1 MILIAPHQHC
11 VMKPASAAA
20 RYWSSRRK
28 RAPATAR
35 YGRASE
41 EITSPLE
48 RVQRVEAGDDL
59 LDRRRLHVHVLHLE
73 AGGDVRD
80 ELVRRDPS
88 GIERQLDRPSLAPAY
103 GGVRHVERLDVA
115 REMHPQPMLG
125 QHTTAEQSEGAV
137 GEDESVPDD
146 DHALGERLDV
156 VHVVRGEDHRYAALA
171 IERLHEVAHGELGD
185 GIEAD

>member
-35 YGRASE
+35 YGRASD

-59 LDRRRLHVHVLHLE
+59 LDRRRLDVHVLHLE
-73 AGGDVRD
+73 PRGDVCD
-80 ELVRRDPS
+80 ELVRRDHS
-88 GIERQLDRPSLAPAY
+88 GIERELDRPALAPAHA
-103 GGVRHVERLDVA
+103 GPRHVERLDVTG
-115 REMHPQPMLG
+115 EMHPQPMLG
-125 QHTTAEQSEGAV
+125 EHAAAE
-137 GEDESVPDD
+137 
-146 DHALGERLDV
+146 
-156 VHVVRGEDHRYAALA
+156 RG
-171 IERLHEVAHGELGD
+171 
-185 GIEAD
+185 

>member
-35 YGRASE
+35 YGRARD

-48 RVQRVEAGDDL
+48 RMERVESSDDL

-73 AGGDVRD
+73 PRGDVRD
-80 ELVRRDPS
+80 ELVRRNRP
-88 GIERQLDRPSLAPAY
+88 GIERQLDRPTLAAAH
-103 GGVRHVERLDVA
+103 GGPRHVERSDVA
-115 REMHPQPMLG
+115 GEMHPQPMLG
-125 QHTTAEQSEGAV
+125 EHSTTERGEGAI
-137 GEDESVPDD
+137 GEDQSVADD

-156 VHVVRGEDHRYAALA
+156 
-171 IERLHEVAHGELGD
+171 
-185 GIEAD
+185 

>member
-35 YGRASE
+35 YGRARDG
-41 EITSPLE
+41 ITSPLE
-48 RVQRVEAGDDL
+48 RVERVEAGDDL

-73 AGGDVRD
+73 PRGDVRD
-80 ELVRRDPS
+80 ELVCRDRP
-88 GIERQLDRPSLAPAY
+88 GIERQLDRPTLAPAHR
-103 GGVRHVERLDVA
+103 GLRHLERFDVA

-125 QHTTAEQSEGAV
+125 EHATAE
-137 GEDESVPDD
+137 
-146 DHALGERLDV
+146 
-156 VHVVRGEDHRYAALA
+156 RGE
-171 IERLHEVAHGELGD
+171 
-185 GIEAD
+185 